1 MALKWQLEVCR
12 LRESFLT
19 KLKRDFFRG
28 RGTYL
33 FIPCLRAH
41 VRWRSSTV
49 YLNPPVWSIILIAI
63 DHIDYCKTKIK
74 ESDLFLIISLHNK
87 ELEMK
92 YLFSEDQ
99 LSSLI
104 MSNNL
109 VSFIYSTKPLGL
121 PCYSNEVFNE
131 DLSLFHSDIVEFHFF
146 YVIRTIGSL
155 FWNLSSLSVS
165 DQTLIRTDYLPIPLI
180 INNWSVYCLLILSLF
195 TRISLFYRYLS
206 FKNSQTEIWIC
217 LDFSWIQKPLLP
229 LD

>member
-19 KLKRDFFRG
+19 KPKQDFFRG

-33 FIPCLRAH
+33 FIPCLRAY

-63 DHIDYCKTKIK
+63 DHIDYCETKKK
-74 ESDLFLIISLHNK
+74 ESNLFLIISLQNK
-87 ELEMK
+87 ELKMK

-131 DLSLFHSDIVEFHFF
+131 DVSIFHSDIEEFHFF
-146 YVIRTIGSL
+146 
-155 FWNLSSLSVS
+155 FMSSVL
-165 DQTLIRTDYLPIPLI
+165 LAIYFEIYLH
-180 INNWSVYCLLILSLF
+180 
-195 TRISLFYRYLS
+195 YLS
-206 FKNSQTEIWIC
+206 QIRQLLELTVSQFHW
-217 LDFSWIQKPLLP
+217 L
-229 LD
+229 

>member
-1 MALKWQLEVCR
+1 MALKWQWQLEVCC

-19 KLKRDFFRG
+19 KLKREFFFRG

-33 FIPCLRAH
+33 FIPCSRAH

-63 DHIDYCKTKIK
+63 DHIDYCETKKK
-74 ESDLFLIISLHNK
+74 ESNLFLIIGLQNK
-87 ELEMK
+87 ELKMK

-131 DLSLFHSDIVEFHFF
+131 DLSLFHSDIEEFHFF
-146 YVIRTIGSL
+146 SCHPYYWQ
-155 FWNLSSLSVS
+155 F
-165 DQTLIRTDYLPIPLI
+165 
-180 INNWSVYCLLILSLF
+180 ILKSIF
-195 TRISLFYRYLS
+195 I
-206 FKNSQTEIWIC
+206 IC
-217 LDFSWIQKPLLP
+217 LRSNTY
-229 LD
+229 

>member
-1 MALKWQLEVCR
+1 MTTGGLP
-12 LRESFLT
+12 LT
-19 KLKRDFFRG
+19 GIVFDKAKTGFFFCG

-41 VRWRSSTV
+41 VRWRSSAV

-74 ESDLFLIISLHNK
+74 ESNLFLIISLQNK
-87 ELEMK
+87 ELKMK

-99 LSSLI
+99 LSSLV

-131 DLSLFHSDIVEFHFF
+131 DFF
-146 YVIRTIGSL
+146 FIPFRHRR
-155 FWNLSSLSVS
+155 VS
-165 DQTLIRTDYLPIPLI
+165 FFFSCHPYYWQF
-180 INNWSVYCLLILSLF
+180 ILKSIF
-195 TRISLFYRYLS
+195 I
-206 FKNSQTEIWIC
+206 IC
-217 LDFSWIQKPLLP
+217 LRSDNY
-229 LD
+229 

>member
-1 MALKWQLEVCR
+1 MALKWQQEVCR

-19 KLKRDFFRG
+19 KPKRDFFRG
-28 RGTYL
+28 RVTYL
-33 FIPCLRAH
+33 FIPCSRAH

-63 DHIDYCKTKIK
+63 DHIDYCETKKK
-74 ESDLFLIISLHNK
+74 ESNLFLIISLQNK
-87 ELEMK
+87 ELKMK

-109 VSFIYSTKPLGL
+109 VSFIYSPKLWVFHVIQTKFLMKICL
-121 PCYSNEVFNE
+121 YSIPTSRSFIF
-131 DLSLFHSDIVEFHFF
+131 FH
-146 YVIRTIGSL
+146 VIRTTGNS

-165 DQTLIRTDYLPIPLI
+165 DQTIIRTDCLPIPLI
-180 INNWSVYCLLILSLF
+180 INNWSAYCLLILSLF

-206 FKNSQTEIWIC
+206 FKNS
-217 LDFSWIQKPLLP
+217 
-229 LD
+229 